1 MARAIG
7 LWAEAWTIPGT
18 GPGLATKKVAFIPNT
33 EHEWLDP
40 LSEVGRGGFSIPA
53 ADDSLPLILDPE
65 NDVYSMI
72 RIRRPD
78 GTFGGAHV
86 YSWLARR
93 FEDRESDRE
102 VDLANITGAGLEELL
117 KVPVLPFDYP
127 RIDED
132 GRSFDPDWEW
142 GSPDNK
148 IRNPGIEDPGESIE
162 NPSFEDGLIDPWW
175 AGSVDGVSATATVLS
190 TGGHTGPNYAR
201 ITPLLPEGGFST
213 SVEIYPNSD
222 YEFTAWVR
230 ADIGKRYQVGAAGP
244 EGIRA
249 TGPATAVV
257 EEYPGYTGGF
267 EAHYDFLGNGAFQLV
282 TLNFRSAPSQTSTVI
297 SIRDLTS
304 PVDLQPFD
312 VDDVSILGIGIGMA
326 PWEPTHP
333 ANVVSTFEVS
343 QLVTPFEGDYHGHIV
358 SLQYGGGKQ
367 KIAGVG
373 AGETWTFTV
382 HLQGLVGGHLWGI
395 EIKDKTGK
403 IIAQEVQALTGPG
416 TWDELT
422 ITTRMPDKLPD
433 GEVELWVVNH
443 HTAVSTAYLDGT
455 SFYHGLPPATYG
467 DIMKTLLDDLSLNH
481 APGFEALTF
490 LKYDSFDETDD
501 SNSTPWVSTHS
512 YKAEVG
518 KTILNVME
526 DFAQRGY
533 ESRVLDLD
541 GTDLTFDV
549 ELVIYEPEG
558 LGTDASTDESIAL
571 VAGTNVLPTEIVR
584 SAPVAND
591 VTVQGADRLI
601 VRVEDA
607 ASIAATQRI
616 GAYVSAPELTGIQS
630 VTERANQELAT
641 RKVPVS
647 IRPTVLESAD
657 HTTPYYEFGVGWK
670 VTCIFPPKV
679 PVQARRIMSIAGK
692 WSAEDEVAI
701 FDIDTDR
708 RVFASN
714 PMLGLTRAVDILWRK
729 FQGRTRVP
737 EIIPPATP
745 PGAIASVPTILV
757 APLDGARDTSWA
769 GAHYRCSGVEDDL
782 VIQEAVDELESLGGG
797 RLVLAEGVFH
807 WGNTGVIVTKN
818 NIQIMG
824 MGQEATKIIAEE
836 AVDYFFQIGEDVAED
851 RTVSLVDFTLDGN
864 SLAVECISSPS
875 QQGSR
880 NRIIMERLEV
890 RGATSHGIGLFR
902 PAGELWIRA
911 CFIHENGG
919 AGVGNREIRTSI
931 YHSLISDNG
940 GSGLVLD
947 QMSYVRIM
955 GNHIEGNGGDGLSVS
970 NALSAGTTGTL
981 VVGNV
986 FENNDDYG
994 IQIQDG
1000 VGWVIG
1006 TNLFD
1011 NNGLGSIGL
1020 GAGGFGTATDIFI
1033 EGNQQIGAGT
1043 FVTVSSGS
1051 DALIG
1056 LNVVN
1061 GVLQTGSEFAE
1072 LYQTN
1077 TSEFSQGGVL
1087 VTGLGSFKLPFTV
1100 DAQLVDVKC
1109 AVGVA
1114 PVGAAIIV
1122 DVNKNGTSIYPTS
1135 AKPQIAAGSVV
1146 GAAAAPDTTAMAEG
1160 DYLTVD
1166 IDQVGSTTP
1175 GEDLVVVVEWR
1186 PV

>member
-18 GPGLATKKVAFIPNT
+18 GLGLATKKVAFIPNT

-102 VDLANITGAGLEELL
+102 VDLANVTGAGLEELL

-127 RIDED
+127 QIDED

-162 NPSFEDGLIDPWW
+162 NASFEDGLIDPWW
-175 AGSVDGVSATATVLS
+175 AGAVDGVSATATVLS

-201 ITPLLPEGGFST
+201 VTPLLPEGGFST

-222 YEFTAWVR
+222 YVFTAWVR

-249 TGPATAVV
+249 IGPATAVV
-257 EEYPGYTGGF
+257 EEYPGYTGGY

-282 TLNFRSAPSQTSTVI
+282 TLTFRSAPSQTSTVI

-455 SFYHGLPPATYG
+455 SFYHGLPAATYG
-467 DIMKTLLDDLSLNH
+467 DIMKTLLDDLSTNH

-490 LKYDSFDETDD
+490 LKYNSFDEVDD

-541 GTDLTFDV
+541 GANPTFDV

-558 LGTDASTDESIAL
+558 LGTDASADESIAL

-584 SAPVAND
+584 SAPIAND

-601 VRVEDA
+601 VRVEDT

-647 IRPTVLESAD
+647 IRPTVLESPD

-679 PVQARRIMSIAGK
+679 PAQGRRIMSIAGK
-692 WSAEDEVAI
+692 WTAEDEIAI

-757 APLDGARDTSWA
+757 APLDGARDTSWV

-782 VIQEAVDELESLGGG
+782 VIQEAVDELTSLGGG
-797 RLVLAEGVFH
+797 RLVLAEGTFH
-807 WGNTGVIVTKN
+807 WGGTGVIVAGASVE
-818 NIQIMG
+818 IIG
-824 MGQEATKIIAEE
+824 MGEGATIILAEE
-836 AVDYFFQIGEDVAED
+836 AVNYLFQLGENEIERDTITMMD
-851 RTVSLVDFTLDGN
+851 LTLDGN
-864 SLAVECISSPS
+864 GFALECLNSPS
-875 QQGSR
+875 QIGTQ
-880 NRIIMERLEV
+880 NKIVLERIEV
-890 RGATSHGIGLFR
+890 TGATTTGIGLFR
-902 PAGELWIRA
+902 NVGECWIRS
-911 CFIHENGG
+911 CSIHTNGGDGISIREIQTNIYHSRINDNGG
-919 AGVGNREIRTSI
+919 AGMR
-931 YHSLISDNG
+931 
-940 GSGLVLD
+940 LD
-947 QMSYVRIM
+947 QMSFSRII
-955 GNHIEGNGGDGLSVS
+955 GNHIEGNVGSGIEVG
-970 NALSAGTTGTL
+970 NALDGGTSAAL
-981 VVGNV
+981 VVGNAI
-986 FENNDDYG
+986 EGNGGWG
-994 IQIQDG
+994 IEVQAG
-1000 VGWVIG
+1000 GGWVIG
-1006 TNLFD
+1006 TNVFQS
-1011 NNGLGSIGL
+1011 NASGSISL
-1020 GAGGFGTATDIFI
+1020 GAGGFGTATNMFI
-1033 EGNQQIGAGT
+1033 EGNQQLGAGT
-1043 FVTVSSGS
+1043 FVTVNSGS
-1051 DALIG
+1051 TAFIG

-1061 GVLQTGSEFAE
+1061 GVLQAGSQFAE

-1087 VTGLGSFKLPFTV
+1087 ATGTGSFKLPFTV
-1100 DAQLVDVKC
+1100 DAILVDVKC

-1160 DYLTVD
+1160 DYLTID

-1186 PV
+1186 AV